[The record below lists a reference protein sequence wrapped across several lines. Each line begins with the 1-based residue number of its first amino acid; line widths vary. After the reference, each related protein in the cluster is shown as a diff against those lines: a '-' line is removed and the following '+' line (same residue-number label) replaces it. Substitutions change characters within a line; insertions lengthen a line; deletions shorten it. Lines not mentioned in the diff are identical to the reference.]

1 MYIDFA
7 YTYAT
12 SVTSKLVAIDAINN
26 ITRTSGY
33 LVINASRSLP
43 LLSVPVPLTA
53 YLKDVKPS
61 GTAGGTATAG
71 SYQTR
76 TLNTVEGDSS
86 IVSLSANQFTL
97 GPGVYEIEA
106 SAPAYYCSRHKIKLR
121 NITDSSDALIGGVAL
136 TENTTAAGSTSDSII
151 RGRIT
156 LTSPKTFEIQHRVQT
171 TRATNGFG
179 DNTSFGD
186 SEVYTQVKITKKA

>member
-1 MYIDFA
+1 VPALIPRI
-7 YTYAT
+7 AT
-12 SVTSKLVAIDAINN
+12 
-26 ITRTSGY
+26 
-33 LVINASRSLP
+33 
-43 LLSVPVPLTA
+43 LS
-53 YLKDVKPS
+53 DVKAS

-76 TLNTVEGDSS
+76 TLNTIDDPTG
-86 IVSLSANQFTL
+86 IVTSLSSNQFTL
-97 GPGVYEIEA
+97 AAGEYYIEA

-171 TRATNGFG
+171 TRASNGFG

-186 SEVYTQVKITKKA
+186 SEVYSVCKITKVK